1 MKAITATLA
10 VFGVLATL
18 GALPA
23 AGQAQ
28 WNERLVQSGVEF
40 QLRNAEGDAL
50 FLRCS
55 ESRVDAGFVLA
66 EPIEAASGALL
77 VGHLSDSEPGWIFRP
92 RMSHRFPVAQVGER
106 SIQIARGRGLDFTLA
121 MLVAASRIDV
131 RAAGQRASFGV
142 PAIDSIL
149 TQCPGAEIGP
159 VPSLPNGELDTNF
172 QHRLHW
178 LQRPLPIGQP

>member
-1 MKAITATLA
+1 MKAITAIPA
-10 VFGVLATL
+10 VFGILAIL
-18 GALPA
+18 GAQPA

-28 WNERLVQSGVEF
+28 WDERLVQGSVEF
-40 QLRNAEGDAL
+40 RLTNAEGDAL

-77 VGHLSDSEPGWIFRP
+77 VGHLSDAEPGWIFRP
-92 RMSHRFPVAQVGER
+92 RMSHRFPVAQIGEQ
-106 SIQIARGRGLDFTLA
+106 SLQIARGRGLDFTLA

-131 RAAGQRASFGV
+131 RTAGQRASFEV

-149 TQCPGAEIGP
+149 TQCRGAEIGP
-159 VPSLPNGELDTNF
+159 VPSHPNGELDTTLQN
-172 QHRLHW
+172 RLNW
-178 LQRPLPIGQP
+178 LLRPSPIGQR

>member
-1 MKAITATLA
+1 MKKTVATLA
-10 VFGVLATL
+10 AFGILATL

-23 AGQAQ
+23 AGQAR
-28 WNERLVQSGVEF
+28 WDERLVQSGVEF
-40 QLRNAEGDAL
+40 RLTNAEGDAL

-66 EPIEAASGALL
+66 EPIEAAGGALL
-77 VGHLSDSEPGWIFRP
+77 VGHLSDAEPGRILRP
-92 RMSHRFPVAQVGER
+92 RVSHRFPVARIGER
-106 SIQIARGRGLDFTLA
+106 SIQIAHGRGLDFTLA
-121 MLVAASRIDV
+121 MLVAAARIDV
-131 RAAGQRASFGV
+131 RTAGQRASFEI

-159 VPSLPNGELDTNF
+159 VPSLPNGDLDTNF

-178 LQRPLPIGQP
+178 LLRPLPIGQR